1 MAEEPPPVLRAAAV
15 VAHGN
20 DLLMVRS
27 ADGGAERGWSV
38 PSAPVRGGETMVEAV
53 VRAVRSLTGLDALCG
68 AFLGWYEVLPA
79 ESDRGSTRR
88 GTPHEVVA
96 CFRAVSLEPDE
107 PTPGSGALEARWLAA
122 WDVSELPLADGL
134 AELLVEHGFIDTLA

>member
-1 MAEEPPPVLRAAAV
+1 MAEDPPPVLRAAAV

-27 ADGGAERGWSV
+27 ADGGADRGWSV

-68 AFLGWYEVLPA
+68 TFLGWYEVMPVG
-79 ESDRGSTRR
+79 SDR

-122 WDVSELPLADGL
+122 WDVSDLPLADGL
-134 AELLVEHGFIDTLA
+134 AELLAEHGFIDTLA

>member
-27 ADGGAERGWSV
+27 ADGGADRGWSV

-68 AFLGWYEVLPA
+68 ASLGWYEVLPV
-79 ESDRGSTRR
+79 GSER

-107 PTPGSGALEARWLAA
+107 PTPGSGVIEARWLAA

-134 AELLVEHGFIDTLA
+134 AELLAEHGFIDTLA

>member
-27 ADGGAERGWSV
+27 ADGGGERGWSV
-38 PSAPVRGGETMVEAV
+38 PSAPVRSGETMVEAV

-68 AFLGWYEVLPA
+68 TFLGWYEVMPVG
-79 ESDRGSTRR
+79 SDR

-96 CFRAVSLEPDE
+96 CFRAVSLDPDE
-107 PTPGSGALEARWLAA
+107 PTPGSGVIEARWMAA

-134 AELLVEHGFIDTLA
+134 AELLAEHGFIDTLA

>member
-27 ADGGAERGWSV
+27 ADGGGERGWSV

-79 ESDRGSTRR
+79 ESDRGTTRR

-107 PTPGSGALEARWLAA
+107 PTPGSGAIEARWMAA

-134 AELLVEHGFIDTLA
+134 A

>member
-1 MAEEPPPVLRAAAV
+1 M
-15 VAHGN
+15 
-20 DLLMVRS
+20 
-27 ADGGAERGWSV
+27 

-107 PTPGSGALEARWLAA
+107 PTPGSGAIEARWMAA

-134 AELLVEHGFIDTLA
+134 AELLAEHGFIDTLA